1 MAGTTH
7 EEQVPTFAARVR
19 TSETFLVF
27 AVLIVALASAMS
39 ARTPALQA
47 PPDDGKREF
56 IVSGCLLRNGYAGY
70 ALDDSRVI
78 AIDGKRLPDP
88 APASAPAMPKK
99 WVLDG
104 GGNLG
109 PRAGEKVE
117 VTGRTDWQP
126 PSAQPSPD
134 EPPDRLP
141 HLEVKAVKTV
151 APSCT

>member
-1 MAGTTH
+1 MTRF
-7 EEQVPTFAARVR
+7 TFV
-19 TSETFLVF
+19 V
-27 AVLIVALASAMS
+27 VALALGIRAS
-39 ARTPALQA
+39 TPAFQQTA
-47 PPDDGKREF
+47 APDDGKREF

-70 ALDDSRVI
+70 AVDDSRVV

-99 WVLDG
+99 WILDG

-126 PSAQPSPD
+126 RPAQPSTD
-134 EPPDRLP
+134 EPPEPVP
-141 HLEVKAVKTV
+141 HLDVKSLKTI
-151 APSCT
+151 ASGCA

>member
-1 MAGTTH
+1 MKAI
-7 EEQVPTFAARVR
+7 AC
-19 TSETFLVF
+19 
-27 AVLIVALASAMS
+27 LIVALASAM
-39 ARTPALQA
+39 PAWAPAIQQA

-70 ALDDSRVI
+70 AVDDGRVV

-88 APASAPAMPKK
+88 APTSAPAMPKK

-126 PSAQPSPD
+126 PSA
-134 EPPDRLP
+134 
-141 HLEVKAVKTV
+141 
-151 APSCT
+151 